1 MLDQEDE
8 GTRIGVWVALGVVFV
23 VVTGLLAGLVIRQV
37 NSNRSPAQAVSAV
50 EFIDAAIEGDAVGS
64 LYFALGQSRLP
75 DGAEPVVGVI
85 AQKLLAEPQQ
95 RVLVSGF
102 HDASG
107 SASVNAE
114 IAKQRA
120 MAARAALVAEGVPA
134 ARIVLRKP
142 EQTLGDG
149 DPIEARRVDVHLL
162 P

>member
-1 MLDQEDE
+1 MTMTVLPWS
-8 GTRIGVWVALGVVFV
+8 RSALITF
-23 VVTGLLAGLVIRQV
+23 
-37 NSNRSPAQAVSAV
+37 SSSAM
-50 EFIDAAIEGDAVGS
+50 S
-64 LYFALGQSRLP
+64 WKCS
-75 DGAEPVVGVI
+75 PVVGVI